1 MYYKAILGF
10 AAIVNLI
17 EFGII
22 YTFGSSFVAMFTNS
36 DIVKTFTC
44 KILLTVQFQIM
55 LDFFQG
61 VMCGT
66 IKALGQ
72 QRKAAYATFV
82 TYYIIVI
89 PTAYYL
95 AFVRSSHL
103 QIDALGL

>member
-1 MYYKAILGF
+1 MFEFIL
-10 AAIVNLI
+10 
-17 EFGII
+17 I
-22 YTFGSSFVAMFTNS
+22 YTFGEQFVGMFTNS
-36 DIVKTFTC
+36 ESVKSFTC

-61 VMCGT
+61 VLCGT

-89 PTAYYL
+89 PTGYYF
-95 AFVRSSHL
+95 AFVRSKHF
-103 QIDALGL
+103 QVDNLGF